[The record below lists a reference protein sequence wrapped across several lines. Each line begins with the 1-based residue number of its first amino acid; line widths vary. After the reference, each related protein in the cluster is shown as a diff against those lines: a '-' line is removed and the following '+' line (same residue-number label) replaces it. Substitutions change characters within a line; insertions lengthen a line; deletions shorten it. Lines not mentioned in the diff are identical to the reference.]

1 MIEKVIDWSVKN
13 KILVLTS
20 ILIVLGA
27 SLWAVKTTPLDAIPD
42 LSPPQVIVF
51 TKWQGQS
58 PSVIED
64 QITYPIVSTLLS
76 APNIETVRGI
86 SSFETSAVYVIF
98 KEGTDIYWARS
109 RVLEYLSQIKD
120 KLPKSAEV
128 TLGPDATGVGWV
140 FEYALFSEKRNLWQ
154 LRTLQDWYLRYGLLG
169 VDGVSEVAS
178 IGGFVKGYQVTLNPE
193 KLRIYDIS
201 LKEVLKALRNNN
213 NDTGGRLIEINGFE
227 FIIQGLG
234 YLKNLKEI
242 QEISIKTDRNGIP
255 VRIKDVA
262 RVELVPMNRRGMADL
277 NGLGETVGG
286 IVVMRFGENA
296 YQVIQRIK
304 EKIAELKNSLPKDI
318 KIITTYDR
326 SELIEKAINTLKRT
340 LFEESLIVLVVIG
353 LFLFHLRSSLVILIT
368 LPLAVLMGFLFM
380 KMLGITSNIM
390 SLGGI
395 AIAIGAMVDAAIVMV
410 ENAHKHL
417 EHLRKEK
424 GGYTN
429 KERIQAIIE
438 ASKQVGRPIFF
449 ALILIVVSFLPVFAL
464 TGQEGMLF
472 KPLAYTK
479 TFTMLSASV
488 LAVTLVPILMI
499 WFIKGKIVPENKN
512 PLNWILI
519 KIYSPIIKLTL
530 KTRYLVIIL
539 AVVAMGF
546 VYPLYKKMN
555 WEFMP
560 MLNEQT
566 FMYMPVTPYGI
577 SITQAKEL
585 TQLTDKIIASFP
597 EVDTV
602 FGKAGR
608 ADTATDP
615 APLSMIETIITF
627 KPKKYWRKGVT
638 YQSLMNEMEEK
649 LKVPGL
655 TNSWTYPIRGR
666 IDMLLTGIR
675 TPLGIKLYG
684 DDLTNLQ
691 ETATKIEKALQKMP
705 ESLSVFADRVAQ
717 GYFLNIKIYKEK
729 LARYGLTTEDVETVI
744 QSAIGGMPV
753 STFYKGFERYPI
765 LVRFPYDYRNNVEQL
780 KNVIIPTPLNR
791 GIPLKAVAD
800 VYYDEAPSI
809 IKSEKGMKVVFIY
822 ITPQQ
827 NITPD
832 QYVKKANAV
841 LQNLNIS
848 NGMFIEWAGQSQYL
862 EHAKQRLMYII
873 PLTLVI
879 IFLLVFLT
887 FKEIKNT
894 FIILLSI
901 PFAMLGGLWYIDYL
915 HFNMSIAVVVGFLAL
930 LGVAAETAIVMI
942 IYLEEAIKERLDK
955 YGKINKKQFFDAIY
969 EGAVL
974 RVRPK
979 MMTVSAILAG
989 LLPIMYITGVGSEVM
1004 QRIAAPMIG
1013 GVVSS
1018 AILTL
1023 IIVPAIYSVS
1033 KRWELKRKGLLER

>member
-1 MIEKVIDWSVKN
+1 MIEKIIEWSVKN
-13 KILVLTS
+13 K
-20 ILIVLGA
+20 LIVLSLILMVFGA
-27 SLWAVKTTPLDAIPD
+27 SIWALKKTPLDAIPD

-51 TKWQGQS
+51 TKWPGQS

-76 APNIETVRGI
+76 VPNVETVRGV

-120 KLPKSAEV
+120 KLPKTAEI

-140 FEYALFSEKRNLWQ
+140 FEYALYSKKRNLWQ
-154 LRTLQDWYLRYGLLG
+154 LRTLQDWYLRYALLG

-178 IGGFVKGYQVTLNPE
+178 IGGFVKGYQITVEPQ

-201 LKEVLKALRNNN
+201 IKEILKALRQNN
-213 NDTGGRLIEINGFE
+213 NDTGGRIIEHNGFE
-227 FIIQGLG
+227 YIIQGLG
-234 YLKNLKEI
+234 YIKNLEDIKNI
-242 QEISIKTDRNGIP
+242 TIKTDKSGIP

-262 RVELVPMNRRGMADL
+262 KVELVPMGRRGLADL
-277 NGLGETVGG
+277 NGLGEVVGG

-296 YQVIQRIK
+296 YDVIQRIK
-304 EKIAELKNSLPKDI
+304 KKIQELKQSIPEDI

-326 SELIEKAINTLKRT
+326 SELIEKAIATLKRA
-340 LFEESLIVLVVIG
+340 LFEESLIVIVVVG
-353 LFLFHLRSSLVILIT
+353 LFLFHFRSALVIILT
-368 LPLAVLMGFLFM
+368 LPLGVLISFLFM

-395 AIAIGAMVDAAIVMV
+395 AIAIGAMVDGAIVMV
-410 ENAHKHL
+410 ENAHKHI
-417 EHLRKEK
+417 EKIKEEK
-424 GGYTN
+424 GEITE
-429 KERIQAIIE
+429 KDRIEAIIKS
-438 ASKQVGRPIFF
+438 SKQVGKPIFF
-449 ALILIVVSFLPVFAL
+449 ALLIIVVSFLPVFAL
-464 TGQEGMLF
+464 TGQEGLLF

-479 TFTMLSASV
+479 TFAMIAASV
-488 LAVTLVPILMI
+488 LAITLVPILMV
-499 WFIKGKIVPENKN
+499 WFIRGHIIPEHKN

-519 KIYSPIIKLTL
+519 RLYTPVIKISL
-530 KTRYLVIIL
+530 KIRYLIVLLTII
-539 AVVAMGF
+539 AIGF
-546 VYPLYKKMN
+546 AYPLYKKIS

-566 FMYMPVTPYGI
+566 FMYMPVTPFGI
-577 SITQAKEL
+577 SADEAKNL

-608 ADTATDP
+608 AETATDP

-627 KPKKYWRKGVT
+627 KPKEYWRPGMT
-638 YQSLMNEMEEK
+638 YEKLMNEMEMK

-684 DDLTNLQ
+684 DDLNKLQ
-691 ETATKIEKALQKMP
+691 EVATKIEKELQKMP

-717 GYFLNIKIYKEK
+717 GYFLNIDIKKEK
-729 LARYGLTTEDVETVI
+729 LARYGLTTDDVETVI
-744 QSAIGGMPV
+744 QTAVGGMPI
-753 STFYKGFERYPI
+753 STIYKGLERYPMLI
-765 LVRFPYDYRNNVEQL
+765 RFPYDYRNNIEAI
-780 KNVIIPTPLNR
+780 KNIVIPTPLNR
-791 GIPLKAVAD
+791 GVLLKDIAD
-800 VYYDEAPSI
+800 VYYAEAPSV

-827 NITPD
+827 NITPEE
-832 QYVKKANAV
+832 YVNKAKKVLANV
-841 LQNLNIS
+841 HIPP
-848 NGMFIEWAGQSQYL
+848 GYFIEWAGQSQYL
-862 EHAKQRLMYII
+862 EHAKERLKFIV
-873 PLTLVI
+873 PLAVLI
-879 IFLLVFLT
+879 IFLLVYIT
-887 FKEIKNT
+887 FKNIKNT
-894 FIILLSI
+894 LIVMLSL

-915 HFNMSIAVVVGFLAL
+915 NFNMSIAVVVGFLAL
-930 LGVAAETAIVMI
+930 LGVATETAIVMI
-942 IYLEEAIKERLDK
+942 VYLEESVKK
-955 YGKINKKQFFDAIY
+955 YLNLHGKIDDSHFKQAIH
-969 EGAVL
+969 EGAAL
-974 RVRPK
+974 RVRPI

-989 LLPIMYITGVGSEVM
+989 LIPLMYITGVGSEVM

-1013 GVVSS
+1013 GVVS
-1018 AILTL
+1018 AAVLTL
-1023 IIVPAIYSVS
+1023 IIVPSIYAIA
-1033 KRWELKRKGLLER
+1033 KKWELKRKGLFA